1 MIMEVKLLASAKEK
15 VLKVFVE
22 TNCPS
27 CKALKTFLNTGSVK
41 YVESNIDD
49 SENKVDALMLNIYSV
64 PALVI
69 GNKVLK
75 ASQIFDSNNS
85 LRKNEIMEF
94 VRRD

>member
-1 MIMEVKLLASAKEK
+1 LAGVEEK
-15 VLKVFVE
+15 VVKMFVE

-27 CKALKTFLNTGSVK
+27 CKALKSFLYSSNMK
-41 YVESNIDD
+41 YVEHNIDE

-69 GNKVLK
+69 DNRVLK
-75 ASQIFDSNNS
+75 ANEIFDSNNS
-85 LRKNEIMEF
+85 LRKNEILKF

>member
-1 MIMEVKLLASAKEK
+1 MASAEGK
-15 VLKVFVE
+15 VLKMFVE

-27 CKALKTFLNTGSVK
+27 CKALKTFLSSVNVN

-49 SENKVDALMLNIYSV
+49 SENKVDALMMNIYSV

-75 ASQIFDSNNS
+75 ASDIFDSNNS
-85 LRKNEIMEF
+85 LRKNDIMEF

>member
-1 MIMEVKLLASAKEK
+1 MEAYHVATIKEK
-15 VLKVFVE
+15 VLKMFVE

-27 CKALKTFLNTGSVK
+27 CRALKTFLTAANVK
-41 YVESNIDD
+41 YVERNIDD

-64 PALVI
+64 PALVME
-69 GNKVLK
+69 NKVLK
-75 ASQIFDSNNS
+75 ASEIFDSSNS

>member
-1 MIMEVKLLASAKEK
+1 MASMKEK
-15 VLKVFVE
+15 VLKMFVE

-27 CKALKTFLNTGSVK
+27 CRALKSFLSAINVK

-69 GNKVLK
+69 GDKVLK
-75 ASQIFDSNNS
+75 ASEIFDSNNS
-85 LRKNEIMEF
+85 LRKNDIMEF
-94 VRRD
+94 VRRN

>member
-1 MIMEVKLLASAKEK
+1 MAGVKEK
-15 VLKVFVE
+15 IVKMFVE

-27 CKALKTFLNTGSVK
+27 CKALKSFLNSSNMK
-41 YVESNIDD
+41 YVEHNIDE

-69 GNKVLK
+69 DNNVLK
-75 ASQIFDSNNS
+75 ANEIFDSNNS
-85 LRKNEIMEF
+85 LRKNEILKF

>member
-1 MIMEVKLLASAKEK
+1 MVVKFLPVGTER
-15 VLKVFVE
+15 VLKMFVE

-27 CKALKTFLNTGSVK
+27 CRALKTFLSAANIK
-41 YVESNIDD
+41 YVESNIDV

-69 GNKVLK
+69 ENRVLK

-85 LRKNEIMEF
+85 LRKNDIMEF

>member
-1 MIMEVKLLASAKEK
+1 MAGVKEK
-15 VLKVFVE
+15 VVKMFVE

-27 CKALKTFLNTGSVK
+27 CKAFKSFLNSSNMK
-41 YVESNIDD
+41 YFERNIDE

-69 GNKVLK
+69 DNRVLK
-75 ASQIFDSNNS
+75 ANEIFDSNNS
-85 LRKNEIMEF
+85 LRKNEILKF